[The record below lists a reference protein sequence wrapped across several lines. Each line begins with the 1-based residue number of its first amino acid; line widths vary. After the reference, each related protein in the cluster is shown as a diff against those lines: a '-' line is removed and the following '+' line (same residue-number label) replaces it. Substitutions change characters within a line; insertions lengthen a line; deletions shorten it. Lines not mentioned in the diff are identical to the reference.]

1 MIMALMTTA
10 IIMTI
15 NFVFFSLNPYQE
27 GTFPICY
34 AAMQGHLSV
43 VKYLLQQELNTERLL
58 SDRKVS
64 FHPCRNARSKMNARC
79 WLSILRTCPVKCK
92 SKLLVYG
99 FRIRVHFYVGFS
111 VTFFSS

>member
-64 FHPCRNARSKMNARC
+64 FHPCRNARNKMNARC
-79 WLSILRTCPVKCK
+79 LA
-92 SKLLVYG
+92 VY
-99 FRIRVHFYVGFS
+99 RQDVS
-111 VTFFSS
+111 C